1 MGGCRAAALTA
12 ALMVLASAAAK
23 PSMCAEVYPDRPVK
37 LVTQGAAGSGP
48 DVIGRIVSDHLG
60 RLWGQQIVI
69 INQPGAG
76 GSAAARM
83 AAGAAPKII
92 GCSPISPIRTKS
104 RSRSMGRLGKISG
117 MTRNVDVAAM

>member
-12 ALMVLASAAAK
+12 VLMVLASAAAK

-60 RLWGQQIVI
+60 RLWGPPFLRRLWV
-69 INQPGAG
+69 GRRRV
-76 GSAAARM
+76 AR
-83 AAGAAPKII
+83 
-92 GCSPISPIRTKS
+92 
-104 RSRSMGRLGKISG
+104 RLLRILG
-117 MTRNVDVAAM
+117 